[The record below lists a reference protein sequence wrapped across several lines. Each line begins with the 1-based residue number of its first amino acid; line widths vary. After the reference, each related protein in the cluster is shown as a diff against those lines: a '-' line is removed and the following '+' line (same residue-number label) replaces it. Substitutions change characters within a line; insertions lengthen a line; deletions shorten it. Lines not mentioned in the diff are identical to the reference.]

1 MNLQDAKILVTGGS
15 DGIGLE
21 TARSLKEAGAR
32 VAICGRDPERLG
44 AAAHELGVV
53 AIQADVGD
61 EAAVVELV
69 ERAVGELG
77 GYDALINN
85 AAWGHVAPLL
95 ETDLQ
100 TFSAL
105 LTTNV
110 TGAMLVAR
118 ESAKHFVAQEHGTII
133 NVGSVSG
140 LRGVAGQT
148 AYAASKFALRGMT
161 QVWRAELRKHN
172 VRVSYITPSEVVTDF
187 SAKTGFPRS
196 KSERKLHAE
205 DVAHTIK
212 SMLELNDRGFV
223 TEVELWATNPD

>member
-21 TARSLKEAGAR
+21 TARSLKENGAR
-32 VAICGRDPERLG
+32 VAICGRNPERLE
-44 AAAHELGVV
+44 AAARKLGVV

-61 EAAVVELV
+61 EAAVVQLV
-69 ERAVGELG
+69 ERTVGELG

-118 ESAKHFVAQEHGTII
+118 ESAKYFVAQEHGTII

-172 VRVSYITPSEVVTDF
+172 VRVSYVAPSEVITDF
-187 SAKTGFPRS
+187 SAKTGFPRPE
-196 KSERKLHAE
+196 SERKLQAE
-205 DVAHTIK
+205 DIAHAIK
-212 SMLELNDRGFV
+212 SILELNDRGFV

>member
-1 MNLQDAKILVTGGS
+1 MNLRGAKILVTGGS

-32 VAICGRDPERLG
+32 VAICGRNPERLE
-44 AAAHELGVV
+44 AAARELGVV

-61 EAAVVELV
+61 EAAVVQLV
-69 ERAVGELG
+69 ERTVGELG
-77 GYDALINN
+77 GYDALVNN

-100 TFSAL
+100 TFNAL

-172 VRVSYITPSEVVTDF
+172 VRVSYVAPSEVITDF
-187 SAKTGFPRS
+187 SAKTGFPRPE
-196 KSERKLHAE
+196 SERKLRAE
-205 DVAHTIK
+205 DIAHAIR
-212 SMLELNDRGFV
+212 SMLELNDRGFI

>member
-1 MNLQDAKILVTGGS
+1 MNLQDAKVLVTGGS

-21 TARSLKEAGAR
+21 TARLLKGAGAQ
-32 VAICGRDPERLG
+32 VAVCGRNAERLE
-44 AAAHELGVV
+44 AAARELGVL
-53 AIQADVGD
+53 AIQADVSD
-61 EAAVVELV
+61 EASVIRLV
-69 ERAVGELG
+69 ERTTEELG

-85 AAWGHVAPLL
+85 AAWGHAAPLL

-100 TFSAL
+100 TFNAL
-105 LTTNV
+105 MATNV

-118 ESAKHFVAQEHGTII
+118 ESAKYFVAQERGTII

-140 LRGVAGQT
+140 LRGAAGYT

-172 VRVSYITPSEVVTDF
+172 VRVSYVAPSEVTTDF
-187 SAKTGFPRS
+187 SAKLGFPRPG
-196 KSERKLHAE
+196 SERKLQAE
-205 DVAHTIK
+205 DIAYTIK